1 MCLRIRLIA
10 LALLAL
16 GGCATDPRAPD
27 PGDALYAAGFTPG
40 RLVYAT
46 INCDRFLTH
55 AVMSLG
61 RRAHEFDLSVNLYDD
76 CTRAGGG
83 FTYWEVLVL
92 GTYTTDGSLVS
103 LQPTSGAT
111 PPFTATFDG
120 TFMRVSL
127 PARTDSLAATPILLQ
142 LGPREAF

>member
-1 MCLRIRLIA
+1 MCIRIRLIA
-10 LALLAL
+10 SVLLGL

-27 PGDALYAAGFTPG
+27 PGDALYAADFIPA

-46 INCDRFLTH
+46 INCDRMLTH
-55 AVMSLG
+55 AVISLS
-61 RRAHEFDLSVNLYDD
+61 RRVHGFDLSVNLFDD
-76 CTRAGGG
+76 CTKAGGG

-103 LQPTSGAT
+103 LHPTSGAT

-120 TFMRVSL
+120 NFMRVSL